1 MYLTYVSKFKQKN
14 SMKNISLH
22 GLFLKSNGSSK
33 NIEKSFKYEGFSF
46 GGREKINGF
55 EVRNSTKN
63 YHILV
68 TRGQYDDLNLPTLE
82 EYNLVGV
89 KQD

>member
-46 GGREKINGF
+46 GGREKLMDLRYEI
-55 EVRNSTKN
+55 VRKITI
-63 YHILV
+63 Y
-68 TRGQYDDLNLPTLE
+68 
-82 EYNLVGV
+82 
-89 KQD
+89 